1 MRAKHLFIDTAVM
14 LAAALSAGLYCK
26 ASYLDFNQEE
36 APLERFL
43 VGLLPDD
50 LVERQ
55 IGRMKKEL
63 PDSPLIAAVRCTEK
77 TKFLF
82 GCTTQEAEVLHVFRG
97 EELEEGQRIDTI
109 RASSMIFDTAESG
122 IETNEKGPK
131 RYSINMGFVNEMTP
145 GKEYLLFLD
154 HKEAEIPGGNT
165 VYRMSDEFLMATV
178 FCYEETESIP
188 QESIDSE
195 SLSAYYTDVKDSE
208 FFVMSRK
215 AVKDLNQFKKR
226 LFQKYPY

>member
-1 MRAKHLFIDTAVM
+1 
-14 LAAALSAGLYCK
+14 
-26 ASYLDFNQEE
+26 
-36 APLERFL
+36 
-43 VGLLPDD
+43 
-50 LVERQ
+50 
-55 IGRMKKEL
+55 
-63 PDSPLIAAVRCTEK
+63 
-77 TKFLF
+77 
-82 GCTTQEAEVLHVFRG
+82 
-97 EELEEGQRIDTI
+97 
-109 RASSMIFDTAESG
+109 
-122 IETNEKGPK
+122 
-131 RYSINMGFVNEMTP
+131 MGFVNEMTP

-195 SLSAYYTDVKDSE
+195 SMSAYYTDVKDSE